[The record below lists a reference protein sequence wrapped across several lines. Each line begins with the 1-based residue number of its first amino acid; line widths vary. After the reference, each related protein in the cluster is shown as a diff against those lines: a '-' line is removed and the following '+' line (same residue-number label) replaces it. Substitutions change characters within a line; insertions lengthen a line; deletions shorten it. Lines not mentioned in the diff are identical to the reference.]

1 MLGISLGGLILLIVV
16 GYVVYSLLDEDDK
29 FLLKD
34 GATRGGVIALL
45 GLHKVFDE
53 GENIIANG
61 KPMPEYKKDLIAR
74 RKAERGIK

>member
-1 MLGISLGGLILLIVV
+1 MLGISLGGLILLVVV
-16 GYVVYSLLDEDDK
+16 GYIVYNLLDNDDK

-34 GATRGGVIALL
+34 GVTRGGILALL

-53 GENIIANG
+53 TENIISNG